1 MNLTFDKYDAYP
13 PEQTTKWFAHVADA
27 LRKDFQSYG
36 EKFAVYRITKDI
48 AAAMPMGNR
57 QALKRGES
65 AGRILL
71 AGKNLAGTGYGYV
84 KGNDLAKTI
93 AYFYWYLPLQHWT
106 HLTETVKGFGKE
118 WAELTKI
125 KPQPADEVV
134 DAFYK
139 EISKVS
145 LDGGRVAADLRRIA
159 DIIQPIEMK
168 VKTLSQ
174 QVEQQNLTIVKQSNE
189 NTKLTQAIERM
200 RKLLAEL
207 SDRIDAEK
215 DQDKKAIMIKTYHE
229 YLKKFENEL

>member
-1 MNLTFDKYDAYP
+1 MTLT
-13 PEQTTKWFAHVADA
+13 
-27 LRKDFQSYG
+27 LRSRLLNG
-36 EKFAVYRITKDI
+36 SPLWLMPSERISRNTVRSFAVYRITKDI

-106 HLTETVKGFGKE
+106 NLTETVKGFGKE

-174 QVEQQNLTIVKQSNE
+174 QVAT
-189 NTKLTQAIERM
+189 TKPHYCEA
-200 RKLLAEL
+200 K
-207 SDRIDAEK
+207 
-215 DQDKKAIMIKTYHE
+215 
-229 YLKKFENEL
+229 